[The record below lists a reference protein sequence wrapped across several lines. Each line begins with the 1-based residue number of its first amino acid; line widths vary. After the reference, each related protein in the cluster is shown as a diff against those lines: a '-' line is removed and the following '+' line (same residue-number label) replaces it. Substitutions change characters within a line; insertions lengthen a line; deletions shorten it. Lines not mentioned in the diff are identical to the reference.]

1 MNNIFFQ
8 TEGVFE
14 KESLFMAKFL
24 KRACAI
30 IEKLMMIQK
39 LSSLKIGLKW

>member
-8 TEGVFE
+8 TEGVIE
-14 KESLFMAKFL
+14 KESLLMAKFL

-30 IEKLMMIQK
+30 IEKPMMIQK
-39 LSSLKIGLKW
+39 LSSLKLGLK

>member
-14 KESLFMAKFL
+14 KESLFMANFL